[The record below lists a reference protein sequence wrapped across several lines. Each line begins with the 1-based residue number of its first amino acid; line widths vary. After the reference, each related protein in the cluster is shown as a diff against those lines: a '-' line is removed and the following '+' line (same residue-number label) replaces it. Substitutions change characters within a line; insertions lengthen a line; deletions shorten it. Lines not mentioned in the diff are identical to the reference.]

1 MLFKCTLKHFHDVLP
16 GYFSA
21 TLRIALELN
30 PELIVYPRT
39 FYAGSSIAICLCFT
53 EDEHSNTACVGSPN
67 KQKHVSVVTV
77 TKVLPPGFD
86 INTLGEKIND
96 V

>member
-16 GYFSA
+16 GYFGV
-21 TLRIALELN
+21 TLKIALELN
-30 PELIVYPRT
+30 PELIVYPQ
-39 FYAGSSIAICLCFT
+39 IIDNAITLCFT
-53 EDEHSNTACVGSPN
+53 EERDSHIACVASPDGS
-67 KQKHVSVVTV
+67 KRVSVVTV